1 MTLYL
6 NKHIIICLM
15 INKLNLKKLIF
26 FPGLINIQI
35 NYINITKIFL
45 IAFTIVLLG
54 LSFSEAKKKEKEEE
68 EKDCLYC
75 NKYEKLKEWPESE
88 RPEAFIYEE
97 VDYPKEMFHKQNKTS
112 KLRQGESGKKVYA
125 RFVKGKGQL
134 NKYQHLMIRDMAYFE
149 ALFNEMLNDKNASVE
164 TLEGLKK
171 GREAMRMSLQIS
183 PKAKTS
189 EAVLKFWATGKMLK
203 LAHKK
208 NKKKKK
214 KKAKIDPEISQRAAV
229 LANMK
234 KQIATAK
241 VNAQRAATIEAQKQ
255 IETTK

>member
-1 MTLYL
+1 MNRLLSLLVVISTVLV
-6 NKHIIICLM
+6 
-15 INKLNLKKLIF
+15 F
-26 FPGLINIQI
+26 S
-35 NYINITKIFL
+35 T
-45 IAFTIVLLG
+45 TI
-54 LSFSEAKKKEKEEE
+54 SEAKDKKK
-68 EKDCLYC
+68 KDCIYC
-75 NKYEKLKEWPESE
+75 KKYEKMSDWPESE
-88 RPEAFIYEE
+88 RPAAFIWED
-97 VDYPKEMFHKQNKTS
+97 VKYPEGMFLPTS
-112 KLRQGESGKKVYA
+112 TTPKKKQGEAGGKVYN
-125 RFVKGKGQL
+125 RFVKNKGSL

-149 ALFNEMLNDKNASVE
+149 ALFNEMLKDKRAKVE

-203 LAHKK
+203 AAWKQ

-214 KKAKIDPEISQRAAV
+214 KKAKIDPEIAQRAAV

-234 KQIATAK
+234 KQIALAK

-255 IETTK
+255 IDSKTE

>member
-1 MTLYL
+1 
-6 NKHIIICLM
+6 M
-15 INKLNLKKLIF
+15 INKLSLKKFIF

-45 IAFTIVLLG
+45 IAFAIVFFG

-68 EKDCLYC
+68 KDCLYC
-75 NKYEKLKEWPESE
+75 NKYEKLEEWPESE